1 MKKKIFSSIAH
12 FIAWLGGT
20 AIPAAE
26 KDIAAVQAAVESPIA
41 SAIASLGGAKGQ
53 NVQAAINAL
62 GGQALAV
69 LVNVGAAV
77 AAEGFNIKADE
88 AAIGSIEQAVADIK
102 AVFAGKTIPVST
114 QTQVVAPALA
124 A

>member
-1 MKKKIFSSIAH
+1 MKIFNSIAH
-12 FIAWLGGT
+12 FFAWLSGT

-26 KDIAAVQAAVESPIA
+26 KDVAAVQAAVESPIA
-41 SAIASLGGAKGQ
+41 DAIAALGGTKAQ

-69 LVNVGAAV
+69 LVNTGAAV
-77 AAEGFNIKADE
+77 AAKGFSVTADE
-88 AAIGSIEQAVADIK
+88 SALASIEQAVADIK

-114 QTQVVAPALA
+114 QTQVVAAPAA
-124 A
+124 